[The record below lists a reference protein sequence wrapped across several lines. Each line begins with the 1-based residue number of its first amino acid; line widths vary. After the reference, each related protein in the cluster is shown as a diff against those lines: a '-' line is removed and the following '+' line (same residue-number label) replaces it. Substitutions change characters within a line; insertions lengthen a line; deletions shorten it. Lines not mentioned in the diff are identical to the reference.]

1 MKQWIYPH
9 EANHLDRAVE
19 TLKNDGIILHPT
31 DSIWGIA
38 GRVSKQ
44 AHEKI
49 VKLKGRP
56 PEKPFIIGVA
66 SEDMLRQYID
76 NVTEEV
82 INFIKSVSRPT
93 TIIGKAMNLPKWATA
108 TDGTV
113 AIRIMKHLFST
124 TMIEWLGEPIFTTS
138 PNKSGSPTPQTFRE
152 IDPEIK
158 VKVDYIVMLPEEMLR
173 TGRPS
178 RIIKITSEGFSII
191 RP

>member
-9 EANHLDRAVE
+9 EANHLARTVE
-19 TLKNDGIILHPT
+19 TLRNDGIILHPT

-66 SEDMLRQYID
+66 SEDMLRQYMND
-76 NVTEEV
+76 VTEEV
-82 INFIKSVSRPT
+82 VQFIKSVSRPT
-93 TIIGKAMNLPKWATA
+93 TIIGKAKNLPDWAIA

-113 AIRIMKHLFST
+113 AIRIMKHIFST
-124 TMIEWLGEPIFTTS
+124 AMIELLGEPIFTTS

-158 VKVDYIVMLPEEMLR
+158 AQVDYIVSLPEEMGR

-178 RIIKITSEGFSII
+178 RIIKITPKGFTII